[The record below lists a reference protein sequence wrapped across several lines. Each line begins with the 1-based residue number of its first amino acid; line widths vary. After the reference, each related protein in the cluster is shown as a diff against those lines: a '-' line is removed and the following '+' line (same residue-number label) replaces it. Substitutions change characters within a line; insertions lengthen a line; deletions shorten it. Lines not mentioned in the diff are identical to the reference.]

1 MLKIIGGKKVMNKEK
16 EKRTTVINEKKWYR
30 EKIADAVNKIEDAWI
45 LNQILTFIRNMTK

>member
-1 MLKIIGGKKVMNKEK
+1 MNKEK